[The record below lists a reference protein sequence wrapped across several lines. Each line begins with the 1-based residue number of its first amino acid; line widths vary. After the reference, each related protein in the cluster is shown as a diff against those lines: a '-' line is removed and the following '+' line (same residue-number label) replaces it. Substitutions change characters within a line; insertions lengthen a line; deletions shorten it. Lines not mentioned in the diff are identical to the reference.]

1 MANSVQRSNTALQTT
16 APQANF
22 PEQFL
27 KKYESHFK
35 HLTLKRPRRGQVLPL
50 ASMRSLWGFA
60 RGE

>member
-1 MANSVQRSNTALQTT
+1 MADRVQRSNSALQTI

-22 PEQFL
+22 TEHCL